1 MHDLLHHRKQPIPF
15 VCFLLLLRLVGLVM
29 MRLRLLL
36 ALALTK
42 ACSREGTQVI
52 HRPLTMGTFEFVT
65 MAALRAAQ
73 LTRGCR
79 PKVDGIH
86 TTAIY
91 AQREVAEGKIVRAT
105 AEEAA
110 LPYVAPPLDAEP
122 AV

>member
-1 MHDLLHHRKQPIPF
+1 MSS
-15 VCFLLLLRLVGLVM
+15 VAV
-29 MRLRLLL
+29 L

-42 ACSREGTQVI
+42 AFSREGTQVI

-65 MAALRAAQ
+65 LAALRAAQ

-86 TTAIY
+86 TTAVY
-91 AQREVAEGKIVRAT
+91 AQREVAESKITRAT

-110 LPYVAPPLDAEP
+110 LPYIAPLDAEP
-122 AV
+122 AA